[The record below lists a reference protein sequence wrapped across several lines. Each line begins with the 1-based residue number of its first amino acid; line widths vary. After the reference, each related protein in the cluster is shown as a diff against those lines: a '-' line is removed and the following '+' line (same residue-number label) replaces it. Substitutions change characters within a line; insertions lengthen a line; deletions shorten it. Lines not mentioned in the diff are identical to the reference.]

1 MAAIAGNQPSKSGSS
16 LRAQRSPR
24 WLGYG
29 HNGYAWWKE
38 RRRERRRVSI
48 IAYYHIGR
56 KLKRLKSPCS
66 ANADDCE
73 GRSDVRRRIRAH
85 PRCEAA
91 KELAKQSRA

>member
-1 MAAIAGNQPSKSGSS
+1 MAAIVGNQPSKLGSS

-48 IAYYHIGR
+48 IAYYHIGPKLNVSRVHVPQTLTIAKDDLTRAGKSEHALVVKLR
-56 KLKRLKSPCS
+56 KCP
-66 ANADDCE
+66 
-73 GRSDVRRRIRAH
+73 
-85 PRCEAA
+85 
-91 KELAKQSRA
+91 